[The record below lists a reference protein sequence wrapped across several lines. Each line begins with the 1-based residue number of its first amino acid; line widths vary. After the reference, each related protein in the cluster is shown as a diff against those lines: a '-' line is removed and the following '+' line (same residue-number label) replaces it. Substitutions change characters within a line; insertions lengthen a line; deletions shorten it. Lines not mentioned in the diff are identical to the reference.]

1 MEGVCTQTQHCLVP
15 ARRTFVCMCHFLFSW
30 NFFFCVRWTLLL
42 ITLEMDICV
51 IFNRTVSNNVNVV
64 DIPTIVI
71 NATIT
76 NASALTTI
84 TTTNIICYITAVMLF

>member
-1 MEGVCTQTQHCLVP
+1 
-15 ARRTFVCMCHFLFSW
+15 
-30 NFFFCVRWTLLL
+30 
-42 ITLEMDICV
+42 MDICV
-51 IFNRTVSNNVNVV
+51 IFNRTVSNDVNV

-84 TTTNIICYITAVMLF
+84 TTTNIICYSTAVKLF